1 MTLKQTEDTVEKVRE
16 GNLINRINEVNETE
30 EPSRE
35 NEKISAEE
43 NLQLDAETK
52 ELKDEI
58 LRKILQIKF
67 TNTKDRQTL

>member
-1 MTLKQTEDTVEKVRE
+1 MTLKQIKDTVEKVRE
-16 GNLINRINEVNETE
+16 GNLINTMNEVNKTE

-67 TNTKDRQTL
+67 TNTKDRQAL

>member
-1 MTLKQTEDTVEKVRE
+1 MTLKQIKDTVEKVRE
-16 GNLINRINEVNETE
+16 GNLINTMNEVNETE

-67 TNTKDRQTL
+67 TNTKDRQAL